1 MNSLVST
8 VAYCIN
14 MKNHKSRIKQNDMY
28 LKHNAIY
35 NYANIDYVYSSRID
49 ANVVRLFLKNIHVQE
64 TETPNSRQ
72 LFPLEGRRV
81 MGLESVVHRKST

>member
-1 MNSLVST
+1 
-8 VAYCIN
+8 

-35 NYANIDYVYSSRID
+35 NYANIDYAYSSRID

-64 TETPNSRQ
+64 TETPNSR
-72 LFPLEGRRV
+72 
-81 MGLESVVHRKST
+81 